1 MKITSTAILAILLLA
16 GCARKPSLDVSGKW
30 YFYSGGQFTLVQADN
45 NIYGAGYFNNGNQS
59 PPTPNPE
66 IPITAQGKIRGDN
79 ILLTF
84 KSGTNTLA
92 DVEFLPTISPKGSQ
106 RYLKCPKYLGLSLIP
121 QGVDAFT
128 CEILKPEAIEQMK
141 KLEGFQ
147 QSPTGD
153 LEKK

>member
-1 MKITSTAILAILLLA
+1 MKITATAILAILFLA

-30 YFYSGGQFTLVQADN
+30 YFYSGGQFTLVQEGK
-45 NIYGAGYFNNGNQS
+45 NISGGGYLDNGNQN
-59 PPTPNPE
+59 PPTPSPE
-66 IPITAQGKIRGDN
+66 IAVTAQGKIRGDH
-79 ILLTF
+79 ILLTL
-84 KSGTNTLA
+84 KSGTNTLT

-106 RYLKCPKYLGLSLIP
+106 RYLKCPQHLGLSLIP